1 MKRFFTMLLTLC
13 LAASLALPAQAA
25 VMQEQTSQSDLEGE
39 LLDLTAHVK
48 DVLGVDD
55 AYTSFYSDYSDGLS
69 PSWYL
74 SWSDDTRDL
83 SVTCRTDGTI
93 TEVYAWQTSQ
103 ENDWF
108 YGFDPA
114 FPALDETTAQRQ
126 AQMLLEKLMGDGER
140 ARVDSVRAD
149 MDEGSYR
156 FTGRVM
162 INGLESPIT
171 FSLTL
176 TENGLQYYSRS
187 DWYKGYVG
195 SVPVAQT
202 QVDKGQAASS
212 LQQAVA
218 MELYYVN
225 NGSEARLTY
234 VPVGAYTVVDA
245 QTGEAVDMDALY
257 ASFGGTYEGVDTA
270 YAMETASAADT
281 ADSGWGLTEVEL
293 TSIANYGDVLTQEA
307 LDEAVRQ
314 IPALG
319 LESFSL
325 QRCSYAMDSEGTVTA
340 SLRYTATMTADN
352 LFGYSGEQFEEYS
365 SWGEDLTVYKT
376 ITVEAQTGQIQ
387 AVSTSYPLYQQ
398 DGSSLSDTAQAATTQ
413 AFLSQVAP
421 ELYAQSGQCTLQG
434 YDDGNTYVQVV
445 DGYFYPDNYLYV
457 SLNPATATVD
467 TYSYNWDDT
476 VTFAAAQGIVLESQA
491 VEAYTQ
497 ALTVTLGYAA
507 WPESLDPDDVAYATY
522 REWGYSYAESLRLGY
537 YYNGLDR
544 VTGVDALTGQAVTKA
559 ETASGVYTY
568 EDVADPIL
576 AQQAQALA
584 QAGIGLAGGALEP
597 EAPVTYRQAVTLLLQ
612 TAGFTVTDWED
623 DRLQSVGQSQG
634 FLPAG
639 DWKPEDTVTAMDFVR
654 MLLGPSRYNAAAQLT
669 AAWTAMEGV
678 SDADRGYAAIAAALG
693 MIQTENFDPQA
704 VCTHQ
709 EAVQML
715 YGFLSR

>member
-13 LAASLALPAQAA
+13 LAVSLALPAQAA
-25 VMQEQTSQSDLEGE
+25 VMQEQTSQSDLEGA
-39 LLDLTAHVK
+39 LLDITAHVK

-55 AYTSFYSDYSDGLS
+55 DYTSFYSDYGDGLN

-93 TEVYAWQTSQ
+93 TEVYAWQSSQ
-103 ENDWF
+103 KNDWF

-114 FPALDETTAQRQ
+114 FPALDEITAQRQ
-126 AQMLLEKLMGDGER
+126 AQMLLQKLMGEGER
-140 ARVDSVRAD
+140 ARVDSVRVD

-187 DWYKGYVG
+187 DWYMGYVG
-195 SVPVAQT
+195 TVPVAHT
-202 QVDKGQAASS
+202 QVDKDQAAQA
-212 LQQAVA
+212 LQQAAA

-270 YAMETASAADT
+270 YAMESASAVT
-281 ADSGWGLTEVEL
+281 ADSDRGLTEVEL
-293 TSIANYGDVLTQEA
+293 TSIANYGDVLTQET
-307 LDEAVRQ
+307 LDEALRQ

-325 QRCSYAMDSEGTVTA
+325 QRCSYSMDSEGTVTA
-340 SLRYTATMTADN
+340 ALRYTATLTEDN
-352 LFGYSGEQFEEYS
+352 LFGYSRDQFEEYS
-365 SWGEDLTVYKT
+365 SWGEDLMVYKT
-376 ITVEAQTGQIQ
+376 ITVEAKTGQLQ

-398 DGSSLSDTAQAATTQ
+398 DGSSLSDTVQAATTQ

-434 YDDGNTYVQVV
+434 YGDGNTYAQVV
-445 DGYFYPDNYLYV
+445 NGYFYPDNYLYV

-467 TYSYNWDDT
+467 TYSYTWDET
-476 VTFAAAQGIVLESQA
+476 VTFASAQNIVSESQA

-497 ALTVTLGYAA
+497 ALTVTLGYVA
-507 WPESLDPDDVAYATY
+507 WPESLDKEDVAYAAY
-522 REWGYSYAESLRLGY
+522 QEWGYSYAESLCLGY
-537 YYNGLDR
+537 YYNGLDT
-544 VTGVDALTGQAVTKA
+544 VTGVDALTGQASITT
-559 ETASGVYTY
+559 ETTSGVYTY
-568 EDVADPIL
+568 EDVDDSTL
-576 AQQAQALA
+576 AQQAQGLA
-584 QAGIGLAGGALEP
+584 QAGIGFAGGVLEP
-597 EAPVTYRQAVTLLLQ
+597 EEPLTYRQAVTLLLQ
-612 TAGFTVTDWED
+612 AAGFTVTDWED

-634 FLPAG
+634 FLPTG
-639 DWKPEDTVTAMDFVR
+639 DWEPEDTVTAMDFVR
-654 MLLGPSRYNAAAQLT
+654 MLLSPSRYDAAARLT
-669 AAWTAMEGV
+669 AAWTEIEGV
-678 SDADRGYAAIAAALG
+678 SPEDQGYAAIAAALG
-693 MIQTENFDPQA
+693 MIDGENFAPQA

-709 EAVQML
+709 DAVQIL
-715 YGFLSR
+715 YGFLAR